1 MRFDTGVHPRQ
12 WHRGAWVLALLIA
25 ALMLVLTHRPSGGR
39 AFAMEPDPVPPPPS
53 EASPPSGQETAVPP
67 DDAVKVPSVE
77 YPNGS
82 PSGAKGPHGSGY
94 VAEIV
99 DSSYTVGPAEF
110 FALDL
115 PTTQAGAKAVHLFGT
130 VTTKGKKDIVV
141 RLFRAA
147 DYDRWL
153 KQKGGRKPEA
163 FWTSPRSGNLTLDQD
178 LPVGEPVV
186 LLLDNGYSIRTSK
199 SVSCQ
204 LQLRYQRNG
213 TETFDTEG
221 GGTAGSGSSIAK
233 PESTEDNLPT
243 PRANTDEEM
252 PAPPPPPPSGY

>member
-12 WHRGAWVLALLIA
+12 WHRGAWVLALLLA

-39 AFAMEPDPVPPPPS
+39 AFAMEPDPVPTPPP
-53 EASPPSGQETAVPP
+53 EASSPSAQETPVPP
-67 DDAVKVPSVE
+67 DDAVKVPPVE

-82 PSGAKGPHGSGY
+82 PSGVKGTHGSGY

-153 KQKGGRKPEA
+153 KQKSGRKPEA

-178 LPVGEPVV
+178 LPAGEPVV

-221 GGTAGSGSSIAK
+221 GGMSGSGSIAK

>member
-12 WHRGAWVLALLIA
+12 WHRGAWILALLLA
-25 ALMLVLTHRPSGGR
+25 ALVLLLSHRPSGGR
-39 AFAMEPDPVPPPPS
+39 AFAMEPPPTDT
-53 EASPPSGQETAVPP
+53 GTAPP
-67 DDAVKVPSVE
+67 DDALKVPPVE
-77 YPNGS
+77 EDMKSDHSAAPGNRGQ
-82 PSGAKGPHGSGY
+82 GF

-115 PTTQAGAKAVHLFGT
+115 PTQQAGARAVHLFGT

-141 RLFRAA
+141 RLFRSA

-153 KQKGGRKPEA
+153 KQKSGRKPQA
-163 FWTSPRSGNLTLDQD
+163 FWTSPRSGSLTLDQD
-178 LPVGEPVV
+178 LPPGEPVV
-186 LLLDNGYSIRTSK
+186 LLLDNGYSIRTPK
-199 SVSCQ
+199 KVSCQ

-213 TETFDTEG
+213 AETFDTEG
-221 GGTAGSGSSIAK
+221 GRVSGSGAAK
-233 PESTEDNLPT
+233 PAPSDDNLPT
-243 PRANTDEEM
+243 PRANTDDEM